1 MTSAQRQD
9 EIQETKTRLRFQ
21 STAAEADTNEYGVG
35 RH

>member
-9 EIQETKTRLRFQ
+9 EIHETKTQLHFQ
-21 STAAEADTNEYGVG
+21 STTAEADTNEYGVG